1 MHGFLE
7 QVAYLMTADLRE
19 PHEDG
24 SVTSIVMS
32 QVVSVRLLHE
42 EGITRGKVDADK
54 NSKWGRPVG
63 VTVTPDGSVLVSD
76 DGGNRIWRVRY
87 KG

>member
-1 MHGFLE
+1 MIEDFLTGF
-7 QVAYLMTADLRE
+7 
-19 PHEDG
+19 
-24 SVTSIVMS
+24 
-32 QVVSVRLLHE
+32 VV
-42 EGITRGKVDADK
+42 DPNK

-76 DGGNRIWRVRY
+76 DGGNRIWRIRY